1 MSIYEERSIDLSK
14 EIFGEFYGLALA
26 EKGYAILSHCWGVAE
41 NGEKEVSFQEME
53 QLMIMNEEKRNEIRR
68 HTRYKKIIDTCKQA
82 QKDGLEW
89 VWVDT
94 CCIDKKS
101 SLELSEAIN
110 SMYRWYA
117 KQSKWFTRGWTLQEL
132 IAPEAVHFFDSKW
145 NHLGDKKQLASH
157 LGKVTRIPVY
167 IMSWAADRTMTH
179 EEDRAYSLLG
189 LLGVHMPML
198 YREGKNV
205 FHCLQLEIICLS
217 NDQSIFVW
225 GQKQNAGCSERCYC

>member
-1 MSIYEERSIDLSK
+1 MRLIHITAILDLEMSIYEERSIDLSK

-68 HTRYKKIIDTCKQA
+68 RTGYKKIIDTCKQA

-117 KQSKWFTRGWTLQEL
+117 NAKQCYAYIHDTTW
-132 IAPEAVHFFDSKW
+132 DSWLYKDEVGTI
-145 NHLGDKKQLASH
+145 H
-157 LGKVTRIPVY
+157 
-167 IMSWAADRTMTH
+167 
-179 EEDRAYSLLG
+179 SL
-189 LLGVHMPML
+189 
-198 YREGKNV
+198 
-205 FHCLQLEIICLS
+205 
-217 NDQSIFVW
+217 
-225 GQKQNAGCSERCYC
+225 